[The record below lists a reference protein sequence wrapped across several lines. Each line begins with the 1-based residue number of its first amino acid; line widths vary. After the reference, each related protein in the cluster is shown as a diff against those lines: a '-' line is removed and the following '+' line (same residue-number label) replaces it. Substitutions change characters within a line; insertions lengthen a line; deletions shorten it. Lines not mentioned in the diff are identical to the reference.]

1 MPARQEHFAILEEQ
15 PYGSIPHLALHG
27 IADNFLTEDDLVT
40 AQALRLCLAAEDQA
54 LGRLGHDFTYAVCS
68 VLAAPVPAACATRR
82 PGPLR
87 PGYHTTLDEAS

>member
-1 MPARQEHFAILEEQ
+1 MERHTGGAP
-15 PYGSIPHLALHG
+15 PLAQVRR
-27 IADNFLTEDDLVT
+27 AEDDLVT

-68 VLAAPVPAACATRR
+68 VQAAPVPGACVTRR
-82 PGPLR
+82 PGPLM